1 VHWCYSGGFKF
12 KQQRSFKAFF
22 LLLQS
27 TYELNQLKREITEL
41 MIKWKIYIP
50 NSVIRLVSKQYNL
63 DIYGCSEFFGMLKA
77 GSSTTFVSINK
88 FSSRIPL
95 EFIST
100 KIAYS
105 IQ

>member
-1 VHWCYSGGFKF
+1 MVVPY
-12 KQQRSFKAFF
+12 
-22 LLLQS
+22 
-27 TYELNQLKREITEL
+27 
-41 MIKWKIYIP
+41 
-50 NSVIRLVSKQYNL
+50 
-63 DIYGCSEFFGMLKA
+63 FGMLKA